1 MCLTL
6 KIFSCLSFYMIVS
19 IPEQYQLVNIT
30 LKMST
35 FYHTQKDFRYENY
48 LNLGT
53 NWYFLLFITLKEFCF
68 WKLFLNLFLK
78 RTNFLKNL
86 SSWAL
91 GTASIKK
98 ILHHPKHNSIFENIT
113 NNLTFSIETNVPIW
127 DVMIDRERSFDKKLI
142 FRFGLT
148 VLILD
153 KMSTHGR
160 KYEKSSF

>member
-1 MCLTL
+1 MYLTL
-6 KIFSCLSFYMIVS
+6 KIFSCLNFYMIVP
-19 IPEQYQLVNIT
+19 ILEKYQLMDIT
-30 LKMST
+30 LTMST
-35 FYHTQKDFRYENY
+35 FY
-48 LNLGT
+48 LGT
-53 NWYFLLFITLKEFCF
+53 NWYFLLFITLKKFCL

-127 DVMIDRERSFDKKLI
+127 DVMIARERSFDKKLI